1 MVERM
6 QPPHQTPPS
15 DRRGR
20 TVPWHYQR
28 EAAAGLVTGLPGVVA
43 TIRGSSVELI
53 GTAFSVGQVERAS
66 RAAWA
71 MPGVATV
78 RNEIHVFH
86 EADQTD
92 GRHPRRR

>member
-1 MVERM
+1 ME
-6 QPPHQTPPS
+6 QTSSP

-43 TIRGSSVELI
+43 TIHGSSVELT
-53 GTAFSVGQVERAS
+53 GTVLSVGQSERAA

-71 MPGVATV
+71 MAGITTV
-78 RNEIHVFH
+78 RNGIHVLH
-86 EADQTD
+86 
-92 GRHPRRR
+92 HPDPT